1 VCCIGDRRGIR
12 ASEEFVNARGTI
24 GRFISGDAMRCLELS
39 LGFVALGIGFPLLA
53 AECPPA
59 DVVLTN
65 GHIITMDG
73 ERRVASALAI
83 RDSRIEA
90 IGTNQEVAA
99 CEGRS
104 TRKVDLKGQT
114 VLPGFIDVHTHAI
127 LWAESIVRGE
137 IDAGYPAV
145 HTIREIQT
153 AVAEKA
159 RTTKPGDWVR
169 GSRWDDS
176 KLAEHRYLSKEDL
189 DTVAPGVPV
198 YLTHVSGHL
207 AVANHAALKAA
218 SIDRNT
224 PDPPGG
230 IIEHDANGEPTGIV
244 KDNAMRLVEAKLP
257 ADPNDTAVRAV
268 KVVSDQAAAVGLTT
282 IHDVWGGGGVSS
294 ESLRAYQDA
303 YQRGLLKIRVQLA
316 PGVASIADAE
326 RLALS
331 GVHTGFGDNH
341 LKFGA
346 VKMFADGG
354 MAARTIAIY
363 PPGLQENGKE
373 NLGLQIWSPKEMQ
386 KAHGIL
392 ARAGWQ
398 LSTHAIGDRAIDEV
412 ITSYAAV
419 TRELGLQQPRFRIIH
434 CGVSTPVILK
444 RLHDEHV
451 LVDGDPAFV
460 YWIGAWFK
468 NYGPQRERWAYPG
481 KSYFDYGVVAAAGS
495 DVPVTPISPWWG
507 LWAAVERKNLNS
519 GQVLAPEERLSVL
532 QALELFTRNPAYI
545 GFEEKEKGSLETDK
559 LADLIVIDRDV
570 LAVPSEQLKDVQVL
584 QTWVGGE
591 LIYEKH

>member
-1 VCCIGDRRGIR
+1 MKKEFAVAVVPSG
-12 ASEEFVNARGTI
+12 AS
-24 GRFISGDAMRCLELS
+24 ISGDPMRCLGLS
-39 LGFVALGIGFPLLA
+39 LGLVVLGVGFPLLA

-59 DVVLTN
+59 DVILSN

-73 ERRVASALAI
+73 ARRVASAMAI
-83 RDSRIEA
+83 RDAGIEA
-90 IGTNQEVAA
+90 IGTDREVAA
-99 CEGRS
+99 CEGAS
-104 TRKVDLKGQT
+104 TRKIDLKGQT

-127 LWAESIVRGE
+127 LWAKRIVSGE
-137 IDAGYPAV
+137 IDAGYPVV
-145 HTIREIQT
+145 HTIGEIQA

-176 KLAEHRYLSKEDL
+176 KLAEHRYLSKDDL
-189 DTVAPGVPV
+189 DAVAPTFPV
-198 YLTHVSGHL
+198 YLRHISGHL
-207 AVANHAALKAA
+207 AVANRTALKAA
-218 SIDRNT
+218 GIDRNT

-230 IIEHDANGEPTGIV
+230 IIEHDAGGEPTGIV

-257 ADPNDTAVRAV
+257 ADPDDTAFRAV

-282 IHDVWGGGGVSS
+282 IHDVWGGGGPSS
-294 ESLRAYQDA
+294 ENLRAYQDA
-303 YQRGLLKIRVQLA
+303 YHRGLLKIRVQLA
-316 PGVASIADAE
+316 PGVASLADAE

-373 NLGLQIWSPKEMQ
+373 NLGLQIWSPEEMQ
-386 KAHGIL
+386 KAHRIL
-392 ARAGWQ
+392 AGAGWQ

-412 ITSYAAV
+412 ITSYATV

-434 CGVSTPVILK
+434 CGVSTPAILK

-460 YWIGAWFK
+460 YWIGSWFK

-481 KSYFDYGVVAAAGS
+481 KSYFDYGVVAAAGT

-507 LWAAVERKNLNS
+507 LWAAVQRKNLDT

-545 GFEEKEKGSLETDK
+545 GFEEKEKGSLETGK
-559 LADLIVIDRDV
+559 LADFIVIDRDILV
-570 LAVPSEQLKDVQVL
+570 VPSEQLKDVQVL

-591 LIYEKH
+591 LVYEKH